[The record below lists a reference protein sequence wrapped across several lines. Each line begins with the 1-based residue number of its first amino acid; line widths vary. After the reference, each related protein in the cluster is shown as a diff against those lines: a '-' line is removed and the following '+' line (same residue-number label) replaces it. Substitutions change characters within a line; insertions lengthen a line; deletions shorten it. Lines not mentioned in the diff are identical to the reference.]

1 MTPAESLAAEA
12 RAAKVLAAKGPSA
25 ETATPDALTTDA
37 LTTEAPTIAG
47 QGPMGSAYRLLTVA
61 LLALVTIIAFEA
73 MAISTAMPSVAKD
86 LDAVRS
92 YGLAFSLM
100 LTAELLGIVLAGV
113 WSDRKGPLPS
123 LFAGQALLAAGSA
136 VAGLA
141 QTFPMLLVGRLVAGL
156 GSGLIVVAL
165 YVVIGRAYPDALRPK
180 VFSWISAAWVLPSL
194 IGPPISG
201 WLASTWSWRWVFLIV
216 LLPIAVTVVV
226 VVSQRDRITNGSGR
240 RGPEPAEA
248 GLSAEADSGAD
259 TSDQRQ
265 KADHVGHRQMAIL
278 GLAVALSAGAMQ
290 WGADRLAPA
299 HLVPVAVAV
308 LGLVGVALIAPRLVP
323 AGTLRMARGLPS
335 VMTSRFLLTA
345 SFNGAM
351 TFIPLMLVNERH
363 LGLTNAGIMLTVGAL
378 GWSFGSF
385 VQGHRAL
392 HDRRSELVVA
402 GGASL
407 TVGILLLAA
416 IAHFNWHYYFVG
428 LATTLSGLGMGLAM
442 SSTSVLALALSAVR
456 DHGRTASSLQLADV
470 LGSVMGISAAGAV
483 FAAMHN
489 PHGSDV
495 PVFVLMWVI
504 LAAVASLVMVGGQR
518 IRT

>member
-1 MTPAESLAAEA
+1 
-12 RAAKVLAAKGPSA
+12 
-25 ETATPDALTTDA
+25 
-37 LTTEAPTIAG
+37 
-47 QGPMGSAYRLLTVA
+47 MGSAYRLLTVA
-61 LLALVTIIAFEA
+61 LIALVTIIAFEA

-113 WSDRKGPLPS
+113 WSDRHGPLPS

-141 QTFPMLLVGRLVAGL
+141 LTFPILLVGRLIAGL

-165 YVVIGRAYPDALRPK
+165 YVVIGRAYPDSLRPK
-180 VFSWISAAWVLPSL
+180 VFSWVSAAWVLPSL

-216 LLPIAVTVVV
+216 LLPIAVTFVVV
-226 VVSQRDRITNGSGR
+226 LSQRDRITDGAVHPDAEVGVGGGAGGSAGTSAGR
-240 RGPEPAEA
+240 
-248 GLSAEADSGAD
+248 
-259 TSDQRQ
+259 
-265 KADHVGHRQMAIL
+265 DHVGHRQMAFL
-278 GLAVALSAGAMQ
+278 GLAVAVSAGAMQ
-290 WGADRLAPA
+290 WGADQLSTS
-299 HLVPVAVAV
+299 HLLPVAVAV
-308 LGLVGVALIAPRLVP
+308 LGFVGVGVIAPRLLP
-323 AGTLRMARGLPS
+323 PGTLRMARGLPS
-335 VMTSRFLLTA
+335 VMNSRFLLTG
-345 SFNGAM
+345 SFNGAV

-363 LGLTNAGIMLTVGAL
+363 LGLTTAGFMLTVGAL
-378 GWSFGSF
+378 GWSLGST

-392 HDRRSELVVA
+392 HDRRSELVIT

-407 TVGILLLAA
+407 AAGILLLAA
-416 IAHFNWHYYFVG
+416 IAAFDWHYYLVG
-428 LATTLSGLGMGLAM
+428 LAMTLTGLGMGLAM

-456 DHGRTASSLQLADV
+456 DHGRAASSLQLADV

-483 FAAMHN
+483 FAAMHH
-489 PHGSDV
+489 PHGSDI
-495 PVFVLMWVI
+495 PVFVLMWVV
-504 LAAVASLVMVGGQR
+504 LAGVASLVIVGGQR

>member
-1 MTPAESLAAEA
+1 MTAAEGQLSADTLA
-12 RAAKVLAAKGPSA
+12 RGGS
-25 ETATPDALTTDA
+25 
-37 LTTEAPTIAG
+37 
-47 QGPMGSAYRLLTVA
+47 GPMGSAYRLLTVA
-61 LLALVTIIAFEA
+61 LLALITIIAFEA
-73 MAISTAMPSVAKD
+73 MAISTAMPSVARD

-113 WSDRKGPLPS
+113 WSDRHGPLPS

-165 YVVIGRAYPDALRPK
+165 YVVIGRAYPDSLRPK
-180 VFSWISAAWVLPSL
+180 VFSWMSAAWVLPSL

-216 LLPIAVTVVV
+216 LVPIAVTAVVV
-226 VVSQRDRITNGSGR
+226 LSQRHRITNGSVHLS
-240 RGPEPAEA
+240 PAPTNTEPANTEPF
-248 GLSAEADSGAD
+248 
-259 TSDQRQ
+259 DQLTD
-265 KADHVGHRQMAIL
+265 AVNHSGHRQMAIL

-290 WGADRLAPA
+290 WGADQLAPA
-299 HLVPVAVAV
+299 HLLPVAVA
-308 LGLVGVALIAPRLVP
+308 LIGLVGVALIAPRLLPPGSV
-323 AGTLRMARGLPS
+323 RMARGLPS
-335 VMTSRFLLTA
+335 VMTSRFLLTG
-345 SFNGAM
+345 SFNGAV

-363 LGLTNAGIMLTVGAL
+363 LGLTAAGFMLTVGAL
-378 GWSFGSF
+378 GWSAGST
-385 VQGHRAL
+385 VQGHHAL
-392 HDRRSELVVA
+392 HDRRSELVIA

-407 TVGILLLAA
+407 AVGVLLLAA
-416 IAHFNWHYYFVG
+416 IAQFNWHYYLVG

-456 DHGRTASSLQLADV
+456 DHGRSASSLQLADV

-489 PHGSDV
+489 PHGSDI

-504 LAAVASLVMVGGQR
+504 LAGVASLVMLGGQR

>member
-1 MTPAESLAAEA
+1 MTTLDPVTTPGRSAEA
-12 RAAKVLAAKGPSA
+12 LVR
-25 ETATPDALTTDA
+25 
-37 LTTEAPTIAG
+37 G
-47 QGPMGSAYRLLTVA
+47 QRGPMSSAYRWLTVA

-100 LTAELLGIVLAGV
+100 LTAELLGIVVAGV
-113 WSDRKGPLPS
+113 WSDRRGPLPS
-123 LFAGQALLAAGSA
+123 LFAGQVLLAAGSA

-141 QTFPMLLVGRLVAGL
+141 QTFPMLLVGRLIAGL

-165 YVVIGRAYPDALRPK
+165 YVVIGRAYPDSLRPK
-180 VFSWISAAWVLPSL
+180 VFSWVSAAWVLPSL

-216 LLPIAVTVVV
+216 LVPIAVTFMVVL
-226 VVSQRDRITNGSGR
+226 SLRDRITDGAVH
-240 RGPEPAEA
+240 PDAEIGA
-248 GLSAEADSGAD
+248 GAGVG
-259 TSDQRQ
+259 
-265 KADHVGHRQMAIL
+265 HVSHRQMAFL
-278 GLAVALSAGAMQ
+278 GLAVAVSAGAMQ
-290 WGADRLAPA
+290 WGADQLSTS
-299 HLVPVAVAV
+299 HLLPVAVAV
-308 LGLVGVALIAPRLVP
+308 LGFVGVAVVAPRLLP
-323 AGTLRMARGLPS
+323 PGTLRMARGLPS
-335 VMTSRFLLTA
+335 VMNSRFLLTG

-363 LGLTNAGIMLTVGAL
+363 LGLTAAGFMLTVGAL

-385 VQGHRAL
+385 VQGHHAL
-392 HDRRSELVVA
+392 HDRRSELVIT

-407 TVGILLLAA
+407 AVGILLLAA
-416 IAHFNWHYYFVG
+416 IAQFDWHYYLVG

-456 DHGRTASSLQLADV
+456 DHGRSASSLQLADV

-483 FAAMHN
+483 FAAMHD

-495 PVFVLMWVI
+495 SVFVLMWVI
-504 LAAVASLVMVGGQR
+504 LAGVASLVIVGGQR

>member
-1 MTPAESLAAEA
+1 MTTLDPVTTPGRSAEA
-12 RAAKVLAAKGPSA
+12 LAR
-25 ETATPDALTTDA
+25 
-37 LTTEAPTIAG
+37 G
-47 QGPMGSAYRLLTVA
+47 QRGPMSSAYRWLTVA

-73 MAISTAMPSVAKD
+73 MAISTAMPAVAKD

-113 WSDRKGPLPS
+113 WSDRRGPLPS
-123 LFAGQALLAAGSA
+123 LFAGQVLLASGSA

-141 QTFPMLLVGRLVAGL
+141 QTFPMLLVGRLIAGL

-165 YVVIGRAYPDALRPK
+165 YVVIGRAYPDSLRPK
-180 VFSWISAAWVLPSL
+180 VFSWVSAAWVLPSL

-216 LLPIAVTVVV
+216 LVPIAVTFVVV
-226 VVSQRDRITNGSGR
+226 LSLRDRITDGAVH
-240 RGPEPAEA
+240 PDAEIGA
-248 GLSAEADSGAD
+248 GAGVG
-259 TSDQRQ
+259 
-265 KADHVGHRQMAIL
+265 HVSHRQMAFL
-278 GLAVALSAGAMQ
+278 GLAVAVSAGAMQ
-290 WGADRLAPA
+290 WGADQLSTS
-299 HLVPVAVAV
+299 HLLPVAVAV
-308 LGLVGVALIAPRLVP
+308 LGFVGVAVVAPRLLP
-323 AGTLRMARGLPS
+323 PGTLRMARGLPS
-335 VMTSRFLLTA
+335 VMNSRFLLTG

-363 LGLTNAGIMLTVGAL
+363 LGLTAAGFMLTVGAL

-385 VQGHRAL
+385 VQGHHTL
-392 HDRRSELVVA
+392 HDRRSELVIT

-407 TVGILLLAA
+407 AVGILLLAA
-416 IAHFNWHYYFVG
+416 IAQFDWHYYLVG

-442 SSTSVLALALSAVR
+442 SSTSVLSLALSAVR
-456 DHGRTASSLQLADV
+456 DHGRAASSLQLADV
-470 LGSVMGISAAGAV
+470 LGSVLGISAAGAV
-483 FAAMHN
+483 FAAMHD

-495 PVFVLMWVI
+495 SVFVLMWVI
-504 LAAVASLVMVGGQR
+504 LAGVASLVIVGGQR